1 MLRPHINNSTT
12 KGNIYMSKH
21 ITSIPTAIFNILVT
35 IANSISTAKKAA
47 TTYHFTGNLQATKDV
62 IQANK

>member
-1 MLRPHINNSTT
+1 
-12 KGNIYMSKH
+12 MSKH

-47 TTYHFTGNLQATKDV
+47 ITYRYTGSIKATKET
-62 IQANK
+62 ILK